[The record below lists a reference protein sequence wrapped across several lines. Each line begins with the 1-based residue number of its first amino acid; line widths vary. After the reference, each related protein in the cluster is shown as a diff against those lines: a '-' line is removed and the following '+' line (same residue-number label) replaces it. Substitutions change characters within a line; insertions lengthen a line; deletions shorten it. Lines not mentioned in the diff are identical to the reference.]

1 METVRQTYLYSGDI
15 LNQMKKFKITP
26 SDEGFQDGSGGGGFL
41 GFFTR
46 GAGAIYSLFILLLLI
61 IPAIGA
67 ARLSY
72 CYNMFVGNSTGVAFL
87 YATLCFFFPAIYYP
101 VYALFLNPV
110 CGMQRPAI
118 NAMVGGRR
126 RM

>member
-26 SDEGFQDGSGGGGFL
+26 SDEGFQNGSGGGGIF

-46 GAGAIYSLFILLLLI
+46 GAGLVYSLFILLLLI

-72 CYNMFVGNSTGVAFL
+72 CYNMFVGNSTAVSFMW
-87 YATLCFFFPAIYYP
+87 ATLCFFFPAIYYP

-110 CGMQRPAI
+110 CGMPKPM
-118 NAMVGGRR
+118 NTMVGGRR
-126 RM
+126 RL

>member
-26 SDEGFQDGSGGGGFL
+26 SDEGFQDGSSGVF

-46 GAGAIYSLFILLLLI
+46 GAGLLYSLFILLLLA
-61 IPAIGA
+61 IPAFGA

-87 YATLCFFFPAIYYP
+87 YATLCFFFPGIYYP

-110 CGMQRPAI
+110 CGMQRPM
-118 NAMVGGRR
+118 NTMVGGRR
-126 RM
+126 RV